1 MIAKSPTT
9 ICRWYLQR
17 KHFIYFFIPL
27 KGKDDFGPIRL
38 LRESRQIADFNKNLQ
53 TEAAGGGGGAAGVL
67 SEVTEDMESLGA
79 GDIPTVIALVNRAAE
94 QFNQR
99 SEDDDI

>member
-1 MIAKSPTT
+1 
-9 ICRWYLQR
+9 
-17 KHFIYFFIPL
+17 
-27 KGKDDFGPIRL
+27 
-38 LRESRQIADFNKNLQ
+38 LQ

-99 SEDDDI
+99 SEEDDI

>member
-1 MIAKSPTT
+1 
-9 ICRWYLQR
+9 
-17 KHFIYFFIPL
+17 
-27 KGKDDFGPIRL
+27 L

-53 TEAAGGGGGAAGVL
+53 TEAGGGGAAGVL

>member
-1 MIAKSPTT
+1 MVLYSYALGSVLTVPVADI
-9 ICRWYLQR
+9 
-17 KHFIYFFIPL
+17 F
-27 KGKDDFGPIRL
+27 
-38 LRESRQIADFNKNLQ
+38 RQVADLNKNLQ
-53 TEAAGGGGGAAGVL
+53 TEAGGGGGAAGVL

-99 SEDDDI
+99 SEEDDILEASCN